1 MKNRIS
7 ALINSQE
14 DLSGGVATM
23 VAEVP
28 DNGDLMDAY
37 SNAVVTAAG
46 RVSPSVVNIDV
57 HDASGKK
64 QGSGSGFS
72 FTPDGLILTNSH
84 VVHGAGS
91 IVVTIA
97 DGTKHRASVT
107 GDDPATDLAVLHIHT
122 HGLDAVEFGD
132 SSKIRV
138 GQLVVA
144 IGNPF
149 GFQTTVTAGVISNL
163 ARGFRSQTGRMI
175 DNIVQTD
182 AALNPGN
189 SGGPLVDSRGR
200 VIGVNTAI
208 IPMAQGICFAIPGN
222 TAQFVASKLLRE
234 GKIRRGFIGF
244 SGQNVPLQTRLV
256 RYHRLDVETGVLVV
270 GMEPGSP
277 GLTAGLAEGDVIVGF
292 AGKPV
297 YSIDDIQKMLTEEL
311 VGTAVSLTVVRGTDL
326 LKLSVTPTEAR

>member
-1 MKNRIS
+1 
-7 ALINSQE
+7 
-14 DLSGGVATM
+14 
-23 VAEVP
+23 
-28 DNGDLMDAY
+28 
-37 SNAVVTAAG
+37 
-46 RVSPSVVNIDV
+46 
-57 HDASGKK
+57 
-64 QGSGSGFS
+64 
-72 FTPDGLILTNSH
+72 
-84 VVHGAGS
+84 
-91 IVVTIA
+91 
-97 DGTKHRASVT
+97 
-107 GDDPATDLAVLHIHT
+107 
-122 HGLDAVEFGD
+122 
-132 SSKIRV
+132 
-138 GQLVVA
+138 
-144 IGNPF
+144 
-149 GFQTTVTAGVISNL
+149 VISNL

-222 TAQFVASKLLRE
+222 TAQFVASRLLRD
-234 GKIRRGFIGF
+234 GKIRRGYIGF

-277 GLTAGLAEGDVIVGF
+277 GLTAGLFEGDVIVGF

-297 YSIDDIQKMLTEEL
+297 YSIDDVQKMLTDEL
-311 VGTAVSLTVVRGTDL
+311 VGVPVSLTVVRGTDL